1 MSLRYINLLLPLT
14 KEEVHVFA
22 DVCLSVYLSVSKI
35 TKNACMDLDEMM
47 KCCMST
53 DVRTWTNIL
62 TFEPSPDR
70 SLDVGTGLLSAI
82 SYMLRIFAALSRLP
96 AGCAAM
102 QNFTS
107 GEIPLIRIGGALL
120 ERAVVLKWFYSL
132 SRRKTFV
139 GGKCTPPSALLV
151 DADIDKACL
160 AVLCCCR

>member
-62 TFEPSPDR
+62 TFEPNPDR
-70 SLDVGTGLLSAI
+70 SLDAGTGLLSAI

-107 GEIPLIRIGGALL
+107 GGNPT
-120 ERAVVLKWFYSL
+120 Y
-132 SRRKTFV
+132 TY
-139 GGKCTPPSALLV
+139 
-151 DADIDKACL
+151 
-160 AVLCCCR
+160 